1 VGALE
6 TSKPCPDRAN
16 RAWHEP
22 EAVPPRCILLLATGV
37 LVVHGVVPILL
48 AGTGRHQLKPRHS
61 RALAGVRAAGA
72 VPLVGG
78 AGLVAWALA
87 GHYRSA
93 PGGSFAF
100 SLTPEYL
107 LEGDPY
113 RFSRNPMYVGEL
125 AIWTGWSMLLGS
137 RRVAAAAVLAGV
149 GARRAIAVEERTLES
164 RFGDAW
170 RRYASRVPRWI

>member
-1 VGALE
+1 MSPRLSRRGAL
-6 TSKPCPDRAN
+6 SLWA
-16 RAWHEP
+16 A
-22 EAVPPRCILLLATGV
+22 GV

-48 AGTGRHQLKPRHS
+48 ARTGRHPLEPHHS
-61 RALAGVRAAGA
+61 RGLAGVRLAGV
-72 VPLVGG
+72 VPLVAG
-78 AGLVAWALA
+78 ASLVAWALA

-93 PGGSFAF
+93 HERSFAF

-107 LEGDPY
+107 LEGGPY
-113 RFSRNPMYVGEL
+113 RFSRNPMYLGEL

-137 RRVAAAAVLAGV
+137 RRVAAAAVLAGL
-149 GARRAIAVEERTLES
+149 GARRAVAREERTLES